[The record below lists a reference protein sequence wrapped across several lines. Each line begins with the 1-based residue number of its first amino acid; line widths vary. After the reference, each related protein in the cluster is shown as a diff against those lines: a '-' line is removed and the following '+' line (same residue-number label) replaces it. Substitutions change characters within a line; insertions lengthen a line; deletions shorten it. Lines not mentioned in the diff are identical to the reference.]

1 MTHQTFAQSGNFL
14 RKSELQQNRLEL
26 TFKYTIDKV
35 DNFIIPSRLGVTKYV
50 YDIKNGVLPQGI
62 NFKRHQHPQVKAFR
76 VGQNRTDILRVVIE
90 STQQNQQKYTILGN
104 RLIIPLPLGKVLR
117 FRSKNKRILNRGYN
131 KKKKIVIDAGHGGRD
146 NGASCNGV
154 KEKIVTLAIAKK
166 LQKEL
171 QKRGYL
177 VYMTRRK
184 NRYVAL
190 EHRTEYANKIN
201 ADMFISLHANAAP
214 SKKRASKFKGIEIFY
229 LSLKNTNRV
238 ENGRIVFKGKT
249 IYSKKDCKVMTNQ
262 KKIKKSKK
270 LAWSVRKYIL
280 RNLKR
285 KYNNIEDNGVK
296 KSDFW
301 VLLGTKMPS
310 ILVETG
316 YLTDKLEAKRL
327 MNGYYQ
333 NLIVKGI
340 AEGVLG
346 YFRNKY

>member
-14 RKSELQQNRLEL
+14 RKSELHQNRLEL
-26 TFKYTIDKV
+26 TFKYRIDEV
-35 DNFIIPSRLGVTKYV
+35 NNFIIPSRLGVTKYV
-50 YDIKNGVLPQGI
+50 YDIKNGVLPKGI

-90 STQQNQQKYTILGN
+90 STQQNQQKYTIVDN

-117 FRSKNKRILNRGYN
+117 FRSKNRKALNRGYN
-131 KKKKIVIDAGHGGRD
+131 KKKIVIDAGHGGRD
-146 NGASCNGV
+146 NGASFNGI
-154 KEKIVTLAIAKK
+154 KEKNITLIIAKK
-166 LQKEL
+166 LKAEL
-171 QKRGYL
+171 QKKGYR
-177 VYMTRRK
+177 VYMTRQK
-184 NRYVAL
+184 DKYIAL
-190 EHRTEYANKIN
+190 ERRTEYANKIG

-229 LSLKNTNRV
+229 LSLAGTNRV
-238 ENGRIVFKGKT
+238 KNGRIIFKAKSL
-249 IYSKKDCKVMTNQ
+249 YSKKDCKVMVSS
-262 KKIKKSKK
+262 KKIKKSRK
-270 LAWSVRKYIL
+270 LAWIVRKYML

-285 KYNNIEDNGVK
+285 KYRNVEDNGVR

-316 YLTDKLEAKRL
+316 YLTDKLEGKRL

-340 AEGVLG
+340 SEGVLN
-346 YFRNKY
+346 YFRKRY